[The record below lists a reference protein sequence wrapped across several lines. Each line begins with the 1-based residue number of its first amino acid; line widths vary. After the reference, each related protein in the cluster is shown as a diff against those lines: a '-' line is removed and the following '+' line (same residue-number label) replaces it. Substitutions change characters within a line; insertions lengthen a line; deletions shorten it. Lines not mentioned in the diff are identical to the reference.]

1 MPDQPPASRKPQRSA
16 ASTALWAHLLRK
28 DAIPDASNAST
39 LPSNPPLVP
48 FDKAGTSMRI
58 LLHDTQ
64 ANFEKFSERADKLFG
79 AVSETK
85 RETITMQQ
93 LFQDDREKLVGQ
105 TVDLGE
111 LLLSYKIGCGIFR
124 EVIRYAYM
132 PHKLL
137 VIAALNCTLWNTIV
151 NRCQTEIQKSLGT
164 PAQSHKLDDLFNET
178 HLTRVKMDALD
189 KRVDSLQ
196 MVDILLFPFDLR
208 CWNIPFL
215 LAQSR
220 PITSSSS
227 DPRSTRPNDSSAF
240 ASSPPFTGRSTA
252 HRRCEEHH

>member
-1 MPDQPPASRKPQRSA
+1 MPDQPSRKPQRSA

-28 DAIPDASNAST
+28 DAIPDASNANT

-111 LLLSYKIGCGIFR
+111 LLLLYKTGGLFR

-132 PHKLL
+132 PYKFM
-137 VIAALNCTLWNTIV
+137 VIAVLNCPLWDPTV

-164 PAQSHKLDDLFNET
+164 PAQSHKLDDLFNEA

-196 MVDILLFPFDLR
+196 MV
-208 CWNIPFL
+208 
-215 LAQSR
+215 
-220 PITSSSS
+220 
-227 DPRSTRPNDSSAF
+227 
-240 ASSPPFTGRSTA
+240 
-252 HRRCEEHH
+252 